1 MSDFLGGSWRSNV
14 VDREVVR
21 TEKAF
26 VGGPGG
32 SDDEDE
38 EPLDIKPQIDHHN
51 TPTGAPVLPPP
62 HHPLVSTTPTS
73 NSNSPS
79 SNSTSTGG
87 VVGVH
92 GAMIMS
98 RPTTPSSGMG
108 APPSATTTPL
118 TEPMSVGDSKVNIPL
133 SSFNAKPSSSDRS
146 RSQCGKKRKSTT
158 QDPWGDLSED
168 DVDNPL
174 PESTD
179 TCAYDE
185 VGILT
190 INVEVLVVTV
200 SLPAPLRRRQVGIA
214 PETATGEKDPSFH
227 DSDVSDT
234 EGGHEQKE
242 QAGDAAKGP
251 DDDKEQTG
259 NKRRGP
265 RTTIKAKQLE
275 VLKSAFASTP
285 KPTRHIR
292 EQLAKE
298 TGLPMRVIQIDFELE
313 LLGALVAE
321 KSEE

>member
-1 MSDFLGGSWRSNV
+1 MSPHPATPESVTPFLTGWCSPFFAWMSPGDFIHHSATHLVGSSSFRCQVALENDNLGTATLWLRGNTEGTVRFGTKCSGCLQGISPQDLVRKAR
-14 VDREVVR
+14 DRVFHLKCFTCCVCRKQLSTGEELYVLDENKFICKHDYMSGKAM
-21 TEKAF
+21 TEAF

-133 SSFNAKPSSSDRS
+133 SSFNRSSV
-146 RSQCGKKRKSTT
+146 
-158 QDPWGDLSED
+158 P
-168 DVDNPL
+168 
-174 PESTD
+174 
-179 TCAYDE
+179 
-185 VGILT
+185 
-190 INVEVLVVTV
+190 
-200 SLPAPLRRRQVGIA
+200 
-214 PETATGEKDPSFH
+214 
-227 DSDVSDT
+227 
-234 EGGHEQKE
+234 
-242 QAGDAAKGP
+242 
-251 DDDKEQTG
+251 
-259 NKRRGP
+259 
-265 RTTIKAKQLE
+265 
-275 VLKSAFASTP
+275 
-285 KPTRHIR
+285 
-292 EQLAKE
+292 
-298 TGLPMRVIQIDFELE
+298 
-313 LLGALVAE
+313 
-321 KSEE
+321 